1 MSPEQVAVEEH
12 DGAVS
17 NTGKRR
23 PNWFAAF
30 WRWHFYG
37 SVIVI
42 PILFILAVTGLTYM
56 YRAQVDAMTHP
67 GVLTVAVPVDAER
80 IALSDQESA
89 VREAFPDRPILSV
102 TDQIGDRTTV
112 FSTLEGEEP
121 RNVYVNPYTGDVTGD
136 LAEGD
141 LLSNLAVKI
150 HGTLLLGE
158 FGDGVIELGAS
169 WAIVLAITGYYIF
182 FAGRKI
188 RVRQMKQKAPGAQTK
203 RVHAWVG
210 VVAGVGILFLV
221 VSGLPW
227 TGFWGT
233 YAGNVAA
240 NNNDGFWGAD
250 PGGASNLKAAIEKAN
265 ASQAPAGWSIA
276 DAPVEES
283 DSHNSHNHAE
293 GDMPEGK
300 LATPGGLSTISI
312 DDAVATAASTGA
324 LGPYFIM
331 YPDGEEGTF
340 TVFAWQ
346 WSNNGNPAEH
356 NVSLEKTV
364 YVDQYSSE
372 VVAEYGYANYSLLSK
387 AVAEG
392 IAGHEGR
399 SWGEWNWL
407 NKVVTVA
414 FCLGVIV
421 LSVTGPVMWWR
432 RRKGLEGLG
441 APRGKLPVYTSWG
454 LLVALVAL
462 GCFLPLFGISLFVV
476 LLLDLLVIRRIP
488 ALKKMFGSV

>member
-1 MSPEQVAVEEH
+1 MSPINDSVDVQDESVH
-12 DGAVS
+12 
-17 NTGKRR
+17 NPRTNK

-80 IALSDQESA
+80 IALSDQESS
-89 VREAFPDRPILSV
+89 VHEAFPERAILSV
-102 TDQIGDRTTV
+102 TDQLGDRATV
-112 FSTLEGEEP
+112 FATLDGEES
-121 RNVYVNPYTGDVTGD
+121 RNVYVNPYTGEVTGD

-141 LLSNLAVKI
+141 LLSNLAVNI

-188 RVRQMKQKAPGAQTK
+188 RLRQLKEKAAGAQTK

-210 VVAGVGILFLV
+210 VIAGVGILFLV

-227 TGFWGT
+227 TNFWGT
-233 YAGNVAA
+233 YAGNIAA
-240 NNNDGFWGAD
+240 SNNDGFWGAD
-250 PGGASNLKAAIEKAN
+250 PGGTSNLEAAIEKAN
-265 ASQAPAGWSIA
+265 GSQAPAGWSIA
-276 DAPVEES
+276 EAPVEES
-283 DSHNSHNHAE
+283 DSHASHNHGNADASSSE
-293 GDMPEGK
+293 
-300 LATPGGLSTISI
+300 GGLSTISI

-324 LGPYFIM
+324 QGPYFVI

-340 TVFAWQ
+340 TAFAWQ

-364 YVDQYSSE
+364 YVDQYSGE

-387 AVAEG
+387 VVAEG

-407 NKVVTVA
+407 NQIVTVA

-421 LSVTGPVMWWR
+421 LCVTGPILWWR
-432 RRKGLEGLG
+432 RRKGLQGLG
-441 APRGKLPVYTSWG
+441 APRGKLPVYSSWG
-454 LLVALVAL
+454 LVVVLVAL
-462 GCFLPLFGISLFVV
+462 GIFLPLFGLSLLVV

-488 ALKKMFGSV
+488 ALKRMFGSI

>member
-1 MSPEQVAVEEH
+1 MSATTPAPEALPE
-12 DGAVS
+12 DAPKAS
-17 NTGKRR
+17 KKT
-23 PNWFAAF
+23 NWFAAF

-89 VREAFPDRPILSV
+89 VHEAFPDRTILSV
-102 TDQIGDRTTV
+102 TDQLGDRATV
-112 FSTLEGEEP
+112 FSTLAGEES
-121 RNVYVNPYTGDVTGD
+121 RNVYVDPYTGVVTGD
-136 LAEGD
+136 LAEGE
-141 LLSNLAVKI
+141 LLSNLAIDI

-158 FGDGVIELGAS
+158 FGDGVIELGAC
-169 WAIVLAITGYYIF
+169 WAIVLTITGYYIF

-188 RVRQMKQKAPGAQTK
+188 RLRQLKEKIAGAQTK

-210 VVAGVGILFLV
+210 AIAGIGILFLV

-227 TGFWGT
+227 TGLWGN
-233 YAGNVAA
+233 YASSIAS
-240 NNNDGFWGAD
+240 NNADSLWGAD
-250 PGGASNLKAAIEKAN
+250 PGGASNLEAAIEKAN
-265 ASQAPAGWSIA
+265 GSQAPAGWSIA
-276 DAPVEES
+276 EAPVEES
-283 DSHNSHNHAE
+283 NATTGHNHSEDAE
-293 GDMPEGK
+293 STETTAGDV
-300 LATPGGLSTISI
+300 ALSTISI
-312 DDAVATAASTGA
+312 DTAVETAQAAGA
-324 LGPYFIM
+324 EGPFFII
-331 YPDGEEGTF
+331 YPEGEEGTF
-340 TVFAWQ
+340 TVFQWQ
-346 WSNNGNPAEH
+346 WSNNGNAAEH

-364 YVDQYSSE
+364 YVDQYSGE

-399 SWGEWNWL
+399 SWGAWSWL
-407 NKVVTVA
+407 NQIVTVA
-414 FCLGVIV
+414 FCLGVIF
-421 LSVTGPVMWWR
+421 LCISGPILWWR

-454 LLVALVAL
+454 LLVVMVAL
-462 GCFLPLFGISLFVV
+462 GIFLPLFGISLLAV

-488 ALKKMFGSV
+488 ALKKMFGSI